1 MSKGILASP
10 KQDGH
15 TDHLP
20 AAEELD
26 ELSHLHRHWSGE
38 FRT

>member
-15 TDHLP
+15 TDHRP

-26 ELSHLHRHWSGE
+26 ELSHLHRH
-38 FRT
+38 